1 MDYVQ
6 QRKQFGRQLGEF
18 QHTQF
23 KLADMQTQLHAS
35 RLMVRHAARALDAK
49 APTAT
54 ADAAMAKRFAT
65 DACYDIT
72 NDALQLLG
80 GYGYLRDYPVE
91 RCDGFAPLNQG
102 VLDQH
107 DANPRYMRDLR
118 VHSILEGTNEVM
130 RMIVHREM
138 LKQRSA

>member
-6 QRKQFGRQLGEF
+6 QRKQFGKPVGDF
-18 QHTQF
+18 QHNQF

-35 RLMVRHAARALDAK
+35 RLMVRHAARSLDAK

-80 GYGYLRDYPVE
+80 GYGYLREYPVE
-91 RCDGFAPLNQG
+91 RCGYLCVSGRQ
-102 VLDQH
+102 VS
-107 DANPRYMRDLR
+107 RR
-118 VHSILEGTNEVM
+118 VGTQ
-130 RMIVHREM
+130 VHAGLARA
-138 LKQRSA
+138 LHPGGHQ

>member
-1 MDYVQ
+1 MTIISSSLRHGQIDYVQ
-6 QRKQFGRQLGEF
+6 QRKQFGKSLGEF

-35 RLMVRHAARALDAK
+35 RLMVQHAARALDART
-49 APTAT
+49 PTAT

-80 GYGYLRDYPVE
+80 GYGYLKEYPVE
-91 RCDGFAPLNQG
+91 RC
-102 VLDQH
+102 V
-107 DANPRYMRDLR
+107 M
-118 VHSILEGTNEVM
+118 VTECMMVVSTNG
-130 RMIVHREM
+130 
-138 LKQRSA
+138 A